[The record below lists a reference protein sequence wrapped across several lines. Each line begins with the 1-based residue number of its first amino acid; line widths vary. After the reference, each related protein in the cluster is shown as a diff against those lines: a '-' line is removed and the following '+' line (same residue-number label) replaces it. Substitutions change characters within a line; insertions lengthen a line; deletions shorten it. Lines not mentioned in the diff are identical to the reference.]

1 MENIIEKRKEKI
13 KEFFNKLNIS
23 KNKYIFIILILLII
37 FGTYIRVLNLP
48 LIKDVTNGKYISV
61 ELDSFV
67 FLRYAQYIVD
77 NGQMMQYDTMRYVPI
92 GYNPI
97 GDFRVLSYFI
107 AYLYKFIHAFS
118 PSVTLDFVD
127 VIYPVIAFAIGM
139 IFFFLLVRKL
149 FNKYVAIIATAFL
162 IIIPTYLQRT
172 IAGFSDKEALAF
184 TLLFASLY
192 FFVCFIKEEEL
203 KKTLL
208 LAVISGILL
217 GLMALVWGG
226 ISLIIYGF
234 AFYIYCSILWNK
246 VNKNKLYAI
255 IIWFSVAS
263 FLMLFL
269 SGNRYTLDY
278 FISEIPILM
287 LIFGIFTSIIFYYF
301 NKKDWFGKLK
311 KFREKYPSS
320 FLGFIVSGAISLI
333 FLIIIRGPNY
343 IITILRE
350 TITDLTT
357 PFGRNRWALT
367 VAESRQPYLVE
378 LIPSIGELAFY
389 IILIGSIFVVYNLLK
404 TFDKKI
410 KYTVCIVYSFFML
423 SILYSIYSS
432 NSIFNGRSFEANLF
446 YFGGI
451 FLFLFLFIYGTYY
464 LFKKKEYDKLKDLVT
479 PELFFVFW
487 FLISLVAARS
497 AVRLFM
503 FLAPVASIALAYFIY
518 FVFDYIKS
526 FKNNIWKFIGYI
538 IIILIFAPMWWNFQ
552 ESTVAQAKSM
562 GPSYNYEWQIAM
574 DWVRNN
580 TPKDAVFAHWWDYG
594 HWVVTGGE
602 RSAISDGGNARP
614 AINHFVG
621 RYLLT
626 APNYTDTLDF
636 LYANKVAHV
645 LIVSDEIGKYTAF
658 SSIGADANY
667 DRFSWIQPFVLDKEK
682 SYDITNNLVYT
693 YAGNFPFDDD
703 FIYQGEVF
711 PRKQAGIIAIQ
722 IPIKKEAQNSPVLT
736 RELLDVPIAQVVKQG
751 KMYQIPLKCLF
762 FYQEEI
768 TFDVEGLDGCFRLI
782 PAIIDPNTGQTD
794 MIGAGLY
801 LSKDV
806 RDSRFTHLYLY
817 DEQNENFKKVYDDS
831 AQFPLAFYSGRI
843 IGPLK
848 IWEMHYPENQKDIPW
863 MRGIELPDPNVNNVL
878 EDY

>member
-1 MENIIEKRKEKI
+1 M
-13 KEFFNKLNIS
+13 
-23 KNKYIFIILILLII
+23 
-37 FGTYIRVLNLP
+37 
-48 LIKDVTNGKYISV
+48 IKDVTNGKYISV

-367 VAESRQPYLVE
+367 VAESRQPK
-378 LIPSIGELAFY
+378 G
-389 IILIGSIFVVYNLLK
+389 VV
-404 TFDKKI
+404 
-410 KYTVCIVYSFFML
+410 
-423 SILYSIYSS
+423 
-432 NSIFNGRSFEANLF
+432 
-446 YFGGI
+446 
-451 FLFLFLFIYGTYY
+451 
-464 LFKKKEYDKLKDLVT
+464 
-479 PELFFVFW
+479 
-487 FLISLVAARS
+487 
-497 AVRLFM
+497 
-503 FLAPVASIALAYFIY
+503 
-518 FVFDYIKS
+518 KS
-526 FKNNIWKFIGYI
+526 
-538 IIILIFAPMWWNFQ
+538 
-552 ESTVAQAKSM
+552 V
-562 GPSYNYEWQIAM
+562 
-574 DWVRNN
+574 
-580 TPKDAVFAHWWDYG
+580 
-594 HWVVTGGE
+594 
-602 RSAISDGGNARP
+602 
-614 AINHFVG
+614 
-621 RYLLT
+621 
-626 APNYTDTLDF
+626 
-636 LYANKVAHV
+636 
-645 LIVSDEIGKYTAF
+645 IVSL
-658 SSIGADANY
+658 SM
-667 DRFSWIQPFVLDKEK
+667 V
-682 SYDITNNLVYT
+682 
-693 YAGNFPFDDD
+693 
-703 FIYQGEVF
+703 
-711 PRKQAGIIAIQ
+711 
-722 IPIKKEAQNSPVLT
+722 
-736 RELLDVPIAQVVKQG
+736 
-751 KMYQIPLKCLF
+751 
-762 FYQEEI
+762 
-768 TFDVEGLDGCFRLI
+768 
-782 PAIIDPNTGQTD
+782 
-794 MIGAGLY
+794 MI
-801 LSKDV
+801 
-806 RDSRFTHLYLY
+806 
-817 DEQNENFKKVYDDS
+817 
-831 AQFPLAFYSGRI
+831 
-843 IGPLK
+843 
-848 IWEMHYPENQKDIPW
+848 
-863 MRGIELPDPNVNNVL
+863 
-878 EDY
+878 